1 MSSQRVTAILV
12 VHDGATW
19 LPGVVASIASQSR
32 NADQIIAIDTGSQD
46 SSAKLLKGARIPVS
60 TIDRETGFGA
70 AIAYGVEQLPAHIAG
85 SNEWLWILH
94 DDCVLHPKA
103 LESLL
108 AATVDRPNVVMAGP
122 KLLGWHDRTHLLE
135 VGVSIATN
143 GARWTGLEN
152 SEYDQGQHD
161 GVHEVL
167 AVSTAGALIRRDVF
181 EELGGFDLNLELFR
195 DDVDFGWRVRVAGHA
210 VVVVTDAIGYH
221 AQASATERRS
231 VDVQGAFL
239 HRPLLLDRR
248 NAAYVL
254 LSNSSWWVLPWLSL
268 QLLAGALLR
277 SLGYLF
283 AKLPGYASDEILA
296 IASLIIQPKEL
307 LQARSLRKKK
317 KFVST
322 RVVKTF
328 IPSQLSQLRT
338 SINRSFESLRD
349 KIIPDSDN
357 KDSVVMSDLT
367 INEDEDL
374 LTPISHKTWRSVF
387 TRPMVAAASIIAVVS
402 IAWTRHRLG
411 AIAGGALAESPHNIG
426 DLLKLYLSSWHEVAM
441 GSGLSTPIW
450 ILILAGCSL
459 ITLGNVSI
467 FITLLFLFAPLILL
481 VSAHRFLKGF
491 TTQAW
496 LSTGGSLLYALSPV
510 AIASI
515 NSGRLGVLV
524 FLALLP
530 YLVSQLHNWADI
542 ENRSWRSI
550 YGHSLF
556 LALLFAFNPSVLLI
570 LIFAA
575 ALAIFSD
582 YQKVDRDYRNPL
594 FIHRLSRRLI
604 LIVLPLILNA
614 PHSFGA
620 LLHPS
625 RLIGEIG
632 LSFPG
637 GGPNLAI
644 LANPGGPGSLPWWCI
659 SPITAIL
666 FVAYFSTT
674 AARKFA
680 TPGIA
685 FLFAGVLMSSLVAPG
700 NGSANGTRVYAG
712 TLLSLA
718 TLLSITSAVVMFD
731 KIRARLEQS
740 NINYRHIS
748 VAAVLIL
755 TLAYSA
761 TSMFWLVSAGS
772 DSPLR
777 NSTKQVLPAFLSV
790 DDEVKTL
797 VIRPYRHEGQTT
809 LSYYI
814 SRGHDTSLGEP
825 DIAPRDTEV
834 ISRAVEGLIDNT
846 GVTSSKIFST
856 YGIKYIFLKNP
867 ASQEVIQTI
876 DGLGGFSRTSAT
888 NVGIVWKVNLPTG
901 RLIFTDYSGKV
912 TILKSKG
919 VNSYVS
925 KPGTLTLT
933 ENYGSAWQ
941 VFQDGY
947 RMARIESE
955 AGLPTFEITN
965 AGHISIFHDGTVRR
979 GWISIF
985 LIALV
990 TAITLALPAGRRKS
1004 QISAQELA

>member
-1 MSSQRVTAILV
+1 
-12 VHDGATW
+12 
-19 LPGVVASIASQSR
+19 
-32 NADQIIAIDTGSQD
+32 
-46 SSAKLLKGARIPVS
+46 
-60 TIDRETGFGA
+60 
-70 AIAYGVEQLPAHIAG
+70 
-85 SNEWLWILH
+85 
-94 DDCVLHPKA
+94 
-103 LESLL
+103 
-108 AATVDRPNVVMAGP
+108 
-122 KLLGWHDRTHLLE
+122 
-135 VGVSIATN
+135 
-143 GARWTGLEN
+143 
-152 SEYDQGQHD
+152 
-161 GVHEVL
+161 
-167 AVSTAGALIRRDVF
+167 
-181 EELGGFDLNLELFR
+181 
-195 DDVDFGWRVRVAGHA
+195 
-210 VVVVTDAIGYH
+210 
-221 AQASATERRS
+221 
-231 VDVQGAFL
+231 
-239 HRPLLLDRR
+239 
-248 NAAYVL
+248 
-254 LSNSSWWVLPWLSL
+254 
-268 QLLAGALLR
+268 
-277 SLGYLF
+277 
-283 AKLPGYASDEILA
+283 
-296 IASLIIQPKEL
+296 
-307 LQARSLRKKK
+307 
-317 KFVST
+317 
-322 RVVKTF
+322 
-328 IPSQLSQLRT
+328 
-338 SINRSFESLRD
+338 
-349 KIIPDSDN
+349 
-357 KDSVVMSDLT
+357 
-367 INEDEDL
+367 
-374 LTPISHKTWRSVF
+374 
-387 TRPMVAAASIIAVVS
+387 
-402 IAWTRHRLG
+402 
-411 AIAGGALAESPHNIG
+411 
-426 DLLKLYLSSWHEVAM
+426 
-441 GSGLSTPIW
+441 
-450 ILILAGCSL
+450 
-459 ITLGNVSI
+459 
-467 FITLLFLFAPLILL
+467 
-481 VSAHRFLKGF
+481 
-491 TTQAW
+491 
-496 LSTGGSLLYALSPV
+496 
-510 AIASI
+510 
-515 NSGRLGVLV
+515 
-524 FLALLP
+524 
-530 YLVSQLHNWADI
+530 
-542 ENRSWRSI
+542 
-550 YGHSLF
+550 
-556 LALLFAFNPSVLLI
+556 
-570 LIFAA
+570 
-575 ALAIFSD
+575 
-582 YQKVDRDYRNPL
+582 
-594 FIHRLSRRLI
+594 
-604 LIVLPLILNA
+604 
-614 PHSFGA
+614 
-620 LLHPS
+620 
-625 RLIGEIG
+625 
-632 LSFPG
+632 
-637 GGPNLAI
+637 
-644 LANPGGPGSLPWWCI
+644 
-659 SPITAIL
+659 
-666 FVAYFSTT
+666 VAYFSTT

-700 NGSANGTRVYAG
+700 NGSANGTRVFAG

-761 TSMFWLVSAGS
+761 TSIFWLVSAGS

-901 RLIFTDYSGKV
+901 RLIFTDYSGKL